1 MSDVRVLFGP
11 DAFRQR
17 HGGVSRYFVNLHREL
32 LELGVR
38 SKIFAGLHDNIDLQ
52 DTTGVLGL
60 RTPEFRGRRR
70 VSQAALYP
78 VLRPSLRWARIYHD
92 TWQQS
97 PFPSSG
103 HRIAV
108 TIHDLTVI
116 RFSRHYRDD
125 DTSRALAEQARRC
138 AEADVVFAVS
148 HDTKADVVEILGV
161 PEEKVFVTPLAAD
174 LPAKIRPGRPATVR
188 REPGRL
194 LYVGGRT
201 AYKNWPLL
209 VRALAHS
216 PGFHLVCAGGGAPTR
231 EDYRVLAEHGVM
243 DRVMFMAAD
252 DDTLTGLYRNAAALV
267 TTSLHEGFGQPVLE
281 ALALGCPVISSGS
294 GAQPEIAGSAAFYY
308 DPANPDELVDLIRYL
323 PTSPE
328 GLRRLGEAGQLRAA
342 TFTWAETARR
352 TLEGYRSILDLTAH
366 DPD

>member
-1 MSDVRVLFGP
+1 MSDIRVLFGP

-38 SKIFAGLHDNIDLQ
+38 SRIFAGLHDNPDLQ
-52 DTTGVLGL
+52 HTSGVLGL
-60 RTPEFRGRRR
+60 RTPQFRGRGR

-92 TWQQS
+92 TWHQS
-97 PFPSSG
+97 PFPAAG
-103 HRIAV
+103 QRVAV
-108 TIHDLTVI
+108 TIHDLSVV
-116 RFSRHYRDD
+116 RSSRHFTDD
-125 DTSRALAEQARRC
+125 DTNRALQEQSRAC
-138 AEADVVFAVS
+138 AAADVVFAVS
-148 HDTKADVVEILGV
+148 HDTKADVVEMLGV

-174 LPAKIRPGRPATVR
+174 LPEAVGSAGSAATVR

-209 VRALAHS
+209 VWALAQS
-216 PGFHLVCAGGGAPTR
+216 PGFHLVCAGGGPPTR
-231 EDYRVLAEHGVM
+231 EDYRVLADHGVM
-243 DRVMFMAAD
+243 DRVMFMGGD
-252 DDTLTGLYRNAAALV
+252 DSTLAGLYRNAAALV

-281 ALALGCPVISSGS
+281 ALAVGCPVISSGS
-294 GAQPEIAGSAAFYY
+294 GAQREIAGSAAFYY
-308 DPANPDELVDLIRYL
+308 DPAQPDELVDLISYL

-342 TFTWAETARR
+342 TFTWAETAKR
-352 TLEGYRSILDLTAH
+352 TLEGYRSILDLT
-366 DPD
+366 